1 MLMSH
6 QLSFKY
12 NKVPRSKMSA
22 PPAAFLEVLCS
33 DTYLAF
39 YFLVFRNDDIRTI
52 EGLLGPLRKEV
63 MPATLINF

>member
-12 NKVPRSKMSA
+12 NKVPGSKMSA
-22 PPAAFLEVLCS
+22 PPVASLEVLCS
-33 DTYLAF
+33 DTHLAF

-52 EGLLGPLRKEV
+52 EGLLGPSRKEV
-63 MPATLINF
+63 KPATLISF